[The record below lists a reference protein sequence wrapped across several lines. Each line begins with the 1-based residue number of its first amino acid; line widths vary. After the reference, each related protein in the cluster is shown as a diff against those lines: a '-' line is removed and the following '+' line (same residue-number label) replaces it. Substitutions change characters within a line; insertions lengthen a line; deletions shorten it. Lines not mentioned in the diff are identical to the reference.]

1 MMYKETITQYV
12 KNITAGRLA
21 SGFSHCYRVYHLAR
35 ELDVDNYD
43 DEILFAACFLHDTV
57 LGFEGH
63 LRSAEKAE
71 QILQEVGFPANKI
84 NAVYET
90 IRSHWPEDGIDPV
103 GTEGTLLH
111 DANLIDSLGAM
122 GVIRLSI
129 GSFYWYNHKT
139 LTETLNLI
147 KQYRERARLLML
159 PKSKKIAKE
168 KIAFMDQIIAQIE
181 KEYLL

>member
-1 MMYKETITQYV
+1 MYKETITQYV

-35 ELDVDNYD
+35 ELDIDKYD
-43 DEILFAACFLHDTV
+43 DEILFAACFLHDVV

-71 QILQEVGFPANKI
+71 QILHEVGFPANKI
-84 NAVYET
+84 NIVCQV
-90 IRSHWPEDGIDPV
+90 IKSHWPEDGIDPV
-103 GTEGTLLH
+103 GSEGILLH

-122 GVIRLSI
+122 GVVRLSI

-139 LTETLNLI
+139 LTDTLDLI
-147 KQYRERARLLML
+147 KQYRDRSRLLIL
-159 PKSKKIAKE
+159 PKSKNMAKE
-168 KIAFMDQIIAQIE
+168 KIEIMDNIIE
-181 KEYLL
+181 HMESEELL